1 MNGLMAVL
9 ISIVPFAILFVVASV
24 FFSFIFQIKKNSD
37 LQIEQN
43 KQIIAFLEK
52 IIRMIKLFI
61 QNQNDTNQCR

>member
-52 IIRMIKLFI
+52 
-61 QNQNDTNQCR
+61 NNSYD